1 MECSNAPLWCIIGLC
16 VQYMLIELMNVCP
29 LVCLCVSPCVAK
41 HTWRMKDP
49 QAHQGPISPS
59 LFRKACSLPW
69 AGGGWGDNTPQLAN
83 FICCH
88 FLSFPLSLSSWNA
101 VRHKDFPWCAVPH
114 ACEAQIGCIGLF
126 KVSKLSALPG
136 MFSLS
141 SCVVLVGVKINQT
154 YWFIYFFYFFSLHY
168 TYLQYNLLCQR
179 SPPTTQMWISC
190 LSAETV
196 KAKDRF
202 FLFHFTNQPVQGK
215 NCDF

>member
-154 YWFIYFFYFFSLHY
+154 YWFIYFFIFSPSIIL
-168 TYLQYNLLCQR
+168 TYNITYSVPAVPAHNSDVNFLSLCR
-179 SPPTTQMWISC
+179 
-190 LSAETV
+190 
-196 KAKDRF
+196 
-202 FLFHFTNQPVQGK
+202 
-215 NCDF
+215 NCQS